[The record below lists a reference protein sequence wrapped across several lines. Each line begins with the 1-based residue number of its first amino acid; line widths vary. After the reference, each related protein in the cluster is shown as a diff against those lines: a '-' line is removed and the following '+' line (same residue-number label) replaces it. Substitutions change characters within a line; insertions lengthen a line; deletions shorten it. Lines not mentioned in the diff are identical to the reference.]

1 MKKYLLLTI
10 IVLLAACKQ
19 ATVPTEYAKS
29 DQLPEIY
36 PDYIDVTVPVNIA
49 PLTFELLPSPA
60 KKASFTQMVARYSF
74 DGDDQLAELNSA
86 IKEITDEN
94 RTLRGRISAM
104 KKSSSKGVG

>member
-19 ATVPTEYAKS
+19 ASVPTEYAKS

-60 KKASFTQMVARYSF
+60 KNAIASTATKSFAVAT
-74 DGDDQLAELNSA
+74 
-86 IKEITDEN
+86 I
-94 RTLRGRISAM
+94 
-104 KKSSSKGVG
+104 

>member
-19 ATVPTEYAKS
+19 ATVPTEYTKS

-60 KKASFTQMVARYSF
+60 KKADFTQMVARYSF
-74 DGDDQLAELNSA
+74 DGD
-86 IKEITDEN
+86 EIVVVEF
-94 RTLRGRISAM
+94 LKPFFAVVFMPKVEPS
-104 KKSSSKGVG
+104 VF